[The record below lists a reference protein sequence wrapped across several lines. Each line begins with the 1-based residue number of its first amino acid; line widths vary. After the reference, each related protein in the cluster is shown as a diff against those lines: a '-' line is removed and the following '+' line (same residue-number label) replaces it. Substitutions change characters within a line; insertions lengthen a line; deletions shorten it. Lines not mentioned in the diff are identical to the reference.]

1 MQSTA
6 VNSIWSLAVTERP
19 QASESAVLLGKLMLV
34 TLWSFPVKCLLWIL
48 SHLQELGLKK
58 CSSIS
63 ASHLPQRSNFLNFV
77 ICQGAYGYPKEKNPT
92 EYYWNWKMKFLKSI
106 KISRFINCI
115 CSNSPFSRWGE
126 TRMVKKSREMI
137 KGASK
142 AWCTHSL
149 SEIFYNH

>member
-1 MQSTA
+1 M
-6 VNSIWSLAVTERP
+6 
-19 QASESAVLLGKLMLV
+19 LLGKLMLV

-48 SHLQELGLKK
+48 SHLQEPTWPQK

-77 ICQGAYGYPKEKNPT
+77 ICQGAYSYPKERNPT
-92 EYYWNWKMKFLKSI
+92 EYYWNWKMQFLKSI

-126 TRMVKKSREMI
+126 TRMVNQKWSKGLLKHGVLIHLVEYFIIIKKNKLNFMGFPGGS
-137 KGASK
+137 
-142 AWCTHSL
+142 
-149 SEIFYNH
+149 N

>member
-1 MQSTA
+1 
-6 VNSIWSLAVTERP
+6 
-19 QASESAVLLGKLMLV
+19 
-34 TLWSFPVKCLLWIL
+34 
-48 SHLQELGLKK
+48 
-58 CSSIS
+58 
-63 ASHLPQRSNFLNFV
+63 
-77 ICQGAYGYPKEKNPT
+77 
-92 EYYWNWKMKFLKSI
+92 MKFLKSI

-149 SEIFYNH
+149 SEIFYNYVFLLNKKILQNRLNLS